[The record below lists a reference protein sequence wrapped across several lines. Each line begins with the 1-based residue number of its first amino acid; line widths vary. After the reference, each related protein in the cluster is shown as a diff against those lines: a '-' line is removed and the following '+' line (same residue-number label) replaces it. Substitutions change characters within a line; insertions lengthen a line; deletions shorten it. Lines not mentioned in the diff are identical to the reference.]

1 MSLRVRVALISASA
15 VAIAIA
21 IAAFV
26 SYNAARRELIAEV
39 DTTLY
44 DRLELIARAGGFEDL
59 IGELPQVS
67 TTPDEQSLFS
77 RPLRGFDAIFF
88 RAVRSDGTIAV
99 ASTIDWPI
107 DDNARAVI
115 AGTSDAS
122 WRTVPVEDDNLRVLT
137 VAVPGGGLQ
146 FARSLLEVDNS
157 LAGLAH
163 VLQLAAIVG
172 VLVAGAVGFLIAR
185 GAARPI
191 GELAA
196 AAEYV
201 AETQELAAR
210 IDVGRRDEI
219 GRLAESFNS
228 MLAAL
233 ESSRSQQRRLVHDAG
248 HELRTPLTAL
258 RTNTELLGK
267 IEQLPEEEQQ
277 RMLADIDDEIKE
289 LSRLVGELVELASD
303 APIPVDEVESVE
315 LDDLVE
321 EVAELYRRR
330 TGRIIDVDAD
340 ETIVA
345 GHSAQLKRAV
355 SNLLDNADKWSPP
368 GAPIEIGVVQ
378 GRVTVKDR
386 GPGIEPADRPYVF
399 DRFYRA
405 TRDRGT
411 PGSGLGLSIVA
422 KAAQDHG
429 GRVFVGDSPVGAVVG
444 FEIPPVAEGS
454 GE

>member
-44 DRLELIARAGGFEDL
+44 DRLEFIARVGGFEDL
-59 IGELPQVS
+59 IGDLPPVT
-67 TTPDEQSLFS
+67 TTPDDQSLFS

-99 ASTIDWPI
+99 TSTLDWPI
-107 DDNARAVI
+107 GAEAQAVI
-115 AGTSDAS
+115 AGDSDAS
-122 WRTVPVEDDNLRVLT
+122 LRTVPVEGDNLRVLT

-146 FARSLLEVDNS
+146 FARSLLEVDSS
-157 LAGLAH
+157 LAGLAR

-172 VLVAGAVGFLIAR
+172 MMVAGAVGFLIAR

-233 ESSRSQQRRLVHDAG
+233 ESSRQQQRRLVRDAG

-258 RTNTELLGK
+258 RTNTELLGR
-267 IEQLPEEEQQ
+267 IDELPEDEQK
-277 RMLADIDDEIKE
+277 RMLDDIDDEIKE
-289 LSRLVGELVELASD
+289 LSRLVGELVELAAD
-303 APIPVDEVESVE
+303 APVPTDVVEEVD
-315 LDDLVE
+315 LGDLVE
-321 EVAELYRRR
+321 QVVARYRRR
-330 TGRIIDVDAD
+330 TGRIIDVDTD
-340 ETIVA
+340 GTVVT
-345 GHSAQLKRAV
+345 GQSSQLKRAV

-368 GAPIEIGVVQ
+368 GAPVEVSVVR
-378 GRVTVKDR
+378 GRVEVKDR
-386 GPGIEPADRPYVF
+386 GPGIDAADRPFVF

-405 TRDRGT
+405 TRDRST

-422 KAAQDHG
+422 KAAYEHG
-429 GRVFVGDSPVGAVVG
+429 GSVFVADSSVGAVVG
-444 FEIPPVAEGS
+444 FEIPPVEDATIE
-454 GE
+454 